1 MLVVIL
7 TPSMPLHVWWGT
19 LLPLNCPPFGAK
31 CLLKLRSEL
40 QVVVVLDDN
49 FSYFSLKPYVV
60 TPYLICLIETIQM
73 RQGGSDE
80 GSQHM
85 FLCRISKNYP

>member
-31 CLLKLRSEL
+31 CLLKLRSFGAKCLSKLRSEL

-60 TPYLICLIETIQM
+60 TPYLNRLIETIQM
-73 RQGGSDE
+73 RQDGSDE
-80 GSQHM
+80 GS
-85 FLCRISKNYP
+85 